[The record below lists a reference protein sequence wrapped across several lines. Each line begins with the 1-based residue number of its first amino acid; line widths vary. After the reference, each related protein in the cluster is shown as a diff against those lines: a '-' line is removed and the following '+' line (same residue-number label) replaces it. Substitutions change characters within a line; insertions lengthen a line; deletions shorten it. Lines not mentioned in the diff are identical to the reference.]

1 MTCITNSK
9 CHRVTSLLCY
19 LNMSPKT
26 LSAGSPRFPQVNQPP
41 RLTQSEGMVLAPAHP
56 TPRVTVQ
63 FDWLPGRVSHSHIL
77 SLGTSSY
84 TSGASPVREGAWP
97 ITVASV
103 PSRAAC
109 APLLSTSLT
118 HRSQEHGIRLET
130 STLVVQGK
138 DTFSESKMISS
149 SEGDPLSHS
158 KGPSPKLVGV
168 GGGKLPSVISR
179 LLRVC
184 ICVYIH
190 RYIGR

>member
-1 MTCITNSK
+1 MTCVTNSK
-9 CHRVTSLLCY
+9 CNRVTSLLCS

-26 LSAGSPRFPQVNQPP
+26 LSAGSPCFLPQVNQPP
-41 RLTQSEGMVLAPAHP
+41 RLTQSEGMVLAPPHP
-56 TPRVTVQ
+56 KSYGAV
-63 FDWLPGRVSHSHIL
+63 WLAAWASVSHSHIL

-84 TSGASPVREGAWP
+84 TSGASAVREGAWP

-103 PSRAAC
+103 PSRAVC
-109 APLLSTSLT
+109 APVLGTSLT
-118 HRSQEHGIRLET
+118 HRPQEHGIRPGA

-138 DTFSESKMISS
+138 DTLSDSKMISS

-179 LLRVC
+179 LLHIC

-190 RYIGR
+190 R

>member
-9 CHRVTSLLCY
+9 CNRVTSLLCY
-19 LNMSPKT
+19 LNMSPQT
-26 LSAGSPRFPQVNQPP
+26 LPAGSPRFPQVN
-41 RLTQSEGMVLAPAHP
+41 
-56 TPRVTVQ
+56 
-63 FDWLPGRVSHSHIL
+63 
-77 SLGTSSY
+77 
-84 TSGASPVREGAWP
+84 PVRRDGAGPGPPHPKSYGAVWLAARACFSQP
-97 ITVASV
+97 YSISGNQFLHQWCKSCQGGCLTITVASV

-109 APLLSTSLT
+109 APLRSTGLT
-118 HRSQEHGIRLET
+118 HRPQEHGIRLET

-138 DTFSESKMISS
+138 GTFSDSKMISS

-179 LLRVC
+179 LLHIC